1 MRVVG
6 LRLAPGQQVPEH
18 RNAIPVAMIVTE
30 GVLNFSEGGQ
40 TEGSVRAGELLL
52 INPGERHTYR
62 AERQTAAFMV
72 FAGLPGVRARTWTL
86 RQR

>member
-1 MRVVG
+1 MRAVPIVH
-6 LRLAPGQQVPEH
+6 RVDFVELA
-18 RNAIPVAMIVTE
+18 AY
-30 GVLNFSEGGQ
+30 EGGQ